1 MSEDLISDNF
11 IETIDRALLKRYLKI
26 LKILLIL
33 SFIHYSFELL
43 QWFFYLKNNKSFS
56 TNSIDLY
63 TFLIAPILRIS
74 IIAASFLGWVY
85 YLKGNKLIVKSF
97 ETNEPEVL
105 NEGYKSCCKSVLI
118 SIAIFTISIIDFL
131 AQFILEILSL

>member
-33 SFIHYSFELL
+33 SFIYYSFELL

-63 TFLIAPILRIS
+63 LLC
-74 IIAASFLGWVY
+74 G
-85 YLKGNKLIVKSF
+85 
-97 ETNEPEVL
+97 
-105 NEGYKSCCKSVLI
+105 
-118 SIAIFTISIIDFL
+118 
-131 AQFILEILSL
+131 